1 MSVAIE
7 MPETDSIISSHK
19 YSVILPTYNERK
31 NLPVIVWLLA
41 QTFTSQLV
49 TAEHKYYAAYIKI
62 NQLSRMGDHNR
73 G

>member
-7 MPETDSIISSHK
+7 MSGVNAISSGFR

-41 QTFTSQLV
+41 RTFETQYVLRD
-49 TAEHKYYAAYIKI
+49 YF
-62 NQLSRMGDHNR
+62 
-73 G
+73 